1 MPPTDAST
9 REAEFQAEVR
19 QHLGRNVVASVG
31 HGLLGQTGM
40 RLVNAPT
47 FLPAYVAELAGSDL
61 AVGIAR
67 GLQFLGMALSPVV
80 GATTIEHRRRV
91 LPLTLWVGALMR
103 LQILGL
109 ALSALLL
116 PAPWPLYAVWLFL
129 GMFGLF
135 LGVQGVAFNFLVSKI
150 IPVERRGRLMGMRN
164 ALGGI
169 TAVIV
174 SLFAGTQLI
183 EANALGNGYA
193 ATFLL
198 SFVLTSVGLALMM
211 FMREPASPN
220 ILERSNL
227 AQRVRDLPALMRDD
241 PAFMRFFIAR
251 ALATMGRMGVPFYIL
266 YAKTQISLS
275 GADLGVVTAAFV
287 FAQSVGNLLWGLAAD
302 RRGFRFVFLAGLGV
316 WMLSVG
322 LLIGTADVLRLVIV
336 FIGVGAGLGGFQMA
350 AQNMVLEFGR
360 RRHLPMRIAVANS
373 AADMIAAIG
382 AVLGGLLAL
391 AFSYV
396 GVFALALAFQ
406 AVAAVMVIV
415 AVDEPRARSST

>member
-1 MPPTDAST
+1 MPPTDASE
-9 REAEFQAEVR
+9 REAQFQAEVR
-19 QHLGRNVVASVG
+19 RNLGRNVAASVG

-80 GATTIEHRRRV
+80 GATVIEHRRRV
-91 LPLTLWVGALMR
+91 LPLTLWVGVMMR
-103 LQILGL
+103 VQILGL
-109 ALSALLL
+109 AVSALWL
-116 PAPWPLYAVWLFL
+116 PGLWPLYAVWFFL
-129 GMFGLF
+129 ALFGLF

-169 TAVIV
+169 TAVAV
-174 SLFAGTQLI
+174 SLFAGSQLL
-183 EANALGNGYA
+183 ETNALGNGYA
-193 ATFLL
+193 ATFIV
-198 SFVLTSVGLALMM
+198 SFVLTSIGLALLV

-220 ILERSNL
+220 VLERSNV
-227 AQRVRDLPALMRDD
+227 ARRVRDLPALLRDD
-241 PAFMRFFIAR
+241 PAFTRFFIAR

-266 YAKTQISLS
+266 YAQTQVALS
-275 GADLGVVTAAFV
+275 GADLGLLTAAFV
-287 FAQSVGNLLWGLAAD
+287 FAQSAGNLLWGLVAD

-322 LLIGTADVLRLVIV
+322 LLIGTADVARLGIV
-336 FIGVGAGLGGFQMA
+336 FLGVGAGLGGFQMA

-373 AADMIAAIG
+373 AADLVAAIG
-382 AVLGGLLAL
+382 AVLGGLLASTL
-391 AFSYV
+391 SYIA
-396 GVFALALAFQ
+396 VFELALGCQ
-406 AVAAVMVIV
+406 VVAAVIV
-415 AVDEPRARSST
+415 LGFVDEPRVRG

>member
-1 MPPTDAST
+1 MPPTDTST

-80 GATTIEHRRRV
+80 GATAIEHRRRV

-116 PAPWPLYAVWLFL
+116 PAPWPLYAVWFFL

-135 LGVQGVAFNFLVSKI
+135 LGVQGVAFNFLGSKI

-174 SLFAGTQLI
+174 SLFAGAQLI

-198 SFVLTSVGLALMM
+198 SFVLTSVGLALLM

-220 ILERSNL
+220 VLERSNL
-227 AQRVRDLPALMRDD
+227 ARRVRDLPALMRDD

-287 FAQSVGNLLWGLAAD
+287 FAQSAGNLLWGLAAD

-322 LLIGTADVLRLVIV
+322 VLIGTADMLRLVIV
-336 FIGVGAGLGGFQMA
+336 FIGVGVGLGGFQMA
-350 AQNMVLEFGR
+350 AQNMVLEFAR

-373 AADMIAAIG
+373 AAD
-382 AVLGGLLAL
+382 
-391 AFSYV
+391 
-396 GVFALALAFQ
+396 
-406 AVAAVMVIV
+406 
-415 AVDEPRARSST
+415 

>member
-80 GATTIEHRRRV
+80 GATAIEHRRRV

-103 LQILGL
+103 LQIVGL

-220 ILERSNL
+220 VLEQSNL

-287 FAQSVGNLLWGLAAD
+287 FAQSAGNLLWGLAAD

-322 LLIGTADVLRLVIV
+322 LLIGTADLLRLVIV
-336 FIGVGAGLGGFQMA
+336 FIGVGVGLGGFQMA

-406 AVAAVMVIV
+406 AVAALMVIV

>member
-1 MPPTDAST
+1 
-9 REAEFQAEVR
+9 
-19 QHLGRNVVASVG
+19 
-31 HGLLGQTGM
+31 
-40 RLVNAPT
+40 
-47 FLPAYVAELAGSDL
+47 
-61 AVGIAR
+61 
-67 GLQFLGMALSPVV
+67 
-80 GATTIEHRRRV
+80 
-91 LPLTLWVGALMR
+91 
-103 LQILGL
+103 
-109 ALSALLL
+109 
-116 PAPWPLYAVWLFL
+116 
-129 GMFGLF
+129 
-135 LGVQGVAFNFLVSKI
+135 
-150 IPVERRGRLMGMRN
+150 
-164 ALGGI
+164 
-169 TAVIV
+169 
-174 SLFAGTQLI
+174 
-183 EANALGNGYA
+183 
-193 ATFLL
+193 
-198 SFVLTSVGLALMM
+198 
-211 FMREPASPN
+211 
-220 ILERSNL
+220 
-227 AQRVRDLPALMRDD
+227 MRDD

-287 FAQSVGNLLWGLAAD
+287 FAQSAGNLLWGLAAD

-322 LLIGTADVLRLVIV
+322 LLIGTADLLRLVIV
-336 FIGVGAGLGGFQMA
+336 FIGVGVGLGGFQMA